1 VGIEVENCQL
11 RLHLLHFQ
19 EGQILQNSLLVAQPD
34 ALDELAEIPAHP
46 VDVVVEAGIEAV
58 EEAAKLLHAQ

>member
-19 EGQILQNSLLVAQPD
+19 EGQILQNALLVAQPD
-34 ALDELAEIPAHP
+34 AFHELAEIPANQ

-58 EEAAKLLHAQ
+58 EKAAKLLNA